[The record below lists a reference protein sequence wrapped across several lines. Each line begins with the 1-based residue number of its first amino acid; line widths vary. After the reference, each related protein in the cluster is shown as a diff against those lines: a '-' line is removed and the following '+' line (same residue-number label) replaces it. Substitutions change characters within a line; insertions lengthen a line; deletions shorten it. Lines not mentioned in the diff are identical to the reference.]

1 MKATE
6 RSPIE
11 NGMHEDIVL
20 ELSGRETTT
29 NCQNMCFLI

>member
-11 NGMHEDIVL
+11 NGMLEVIQL
-20 ELSGRETTT
+20 ELSGRETTES
-29 NCQNMCFLI
+29 CQNMCFLI